1 MSWNWSARLQD
12 AINPKVSPFT
22 GMVLATVA
30 PVHIAEP
37 SANCRAALMTLP
49 LTTRADALAAVAL
62 LESNSEDHELAA
74 RLLKG
79 LRVYLSAT

>member
-1 MSWNWSARLQD
+1 LELERAAAGF

-49 LTTRADALAAVAL
+49 LTTNLAQLFFDHV
-62 LESNSEDHELAA
+62 ESGSHAGGLAQEDIP
-74 RLLKG
+74 
-79 LRVYLSAT
+79 